1 MMSYDELKAVFTG
14 ILDKQNIPHTWH
26 SFIQI
31 PKNHCFG
38 TYNISEADF
47 DGADLVAMYRHDTIS
62 LCLFYHDGK
71 TDEDF
76 ALEEELEEAVRPAA
90 EYSKRNY
97 FDSQNGLF
105 YSVYTFK
112 CDMQLD

>member
-71 TDEDF
+71 TDED
-76 ALEEELEEAVRPAA
+76 LPSRK
-90 EYSKRNY
+90 SWKR
-97 FDSQNGLF
+97 L
-105 YSVYTFK
+105 SVLLLNIQSGIILTARTGFFTAFTHSNAI
-112 CDMQLD
+112 CS